1 MIGNSRKALGRKW
14 PLLAMGVLFVLA
26 GCASRPASKTA
37 SPPPLEATTQQQ
49 KAIFKIDVSEDQETT
64 RVVMDASEPLTY
76 TAVKHQFPL
85 GVVLYFPDTSLSGIA
100 ETLTPKSALIG
111 SIHTSV
117 LKRTKPSSRI
127 EIRLNKDI
135 PYRVTRMANQVVVAF
150 AAGME
155 AKTEEASRS
164 LRTAQQD
171 EEMDATAQVV
181 AQTPS
186 GKKTAEAAPVPPSPS
201 QTAAAAKEDVSE
213 PYTKSETP
221 AVASRPAVVS
231 RIDFEVKEGGKSRVT
246 VETDRKVRYEADK
259 ISEKKLVLKL
269 FDTKIP
275 KFQKRPLITTRF
287 DSAVDRVVPVQTE
300 GMGDTAVIA
309 VELREA
315 IPYRVHQDE
324 SVCIIDLEASSV
336 PPRPMPEAE
345 KAAWIQAMKQTVKE
359 TQSAVVTPPKTKTP
373 EQPVIATGGKI
384 YSGQKISL
392 DFQDA
397 DIHNIFRIL
406 HEVSGK
412 NFVIG
417 DDVKGRVTLKLV
429 NVPWDQVLDL
439 ILNMNKLGTVIDD
452 NVVRIATL
460 ATLEAEQ
467 KALAQKTRADE
478 AAKELEPLVTEYIKL
493 NYADAATI
501 KTHVD
506 EAKSA
511 RGKVTI
517 DKSTNMIIIKDEK
530 EAIENA
536 KQLIA
541 TIDEATQEIATRQVM
556 IEARIVEADSSFTR
570 DLGVQWG
577 GDYTNAGGRSTSQLF
592 GAQRGEFSSG
602 GSPGGSSPNFGVNL
616 PPSSITSGLGFNFG
630 WIAGAT
636 WNLNLRLLAMEN
648 QGKGRTIS
656 SPKVLTLDNKP
667 ATIKQVTKIPFQVI
681 EDNTTSIKTEEAGI
695 TLSVTPQITRD
706 ERIRMVI
713 HAEKGAPDWSN
724 TVKGNPAIDTN
735 TADTELF
742 VNDGQTIVIGGI
754 LTTVDT
760 LSEARTPFL
769 HQVPVLGWLFK
780 QQQTVRNK
788 DELLIFITPTIIR
801 LEDAATGS

>member
-1 MIGNSRKALGRKW
+1 MIGNDRKALGKKW
-14 PLLAMGVLFVLA
+14 PLLAIGVLFVLA
-26 GCASRPASKTA
+26 GCASKPTSKMA
-37 SPPPLEATTQQQ
+37 SPPPDSTFQQQ
-49 KAIFKIDVSEDQETT
+49 KAILKIDVSENQETT
-64 RVVMDASEPLTY
+64 KVVMDANEPLTY

-85 GVVLYFPDTSLSGIA
+85 GVVLYFPDTSLSGVE
-100 ETLTPKSALIG
+100 ETLTPNSSLIG
-111 SIHTSV
+111 AIHTSV
-117 LKRTKPSSRI
+117 LKRAKPSSRI
-127 EIRLNKDI
+127 EIRLNKDV

-150 AAGME
+150 ARME
-155 AKTEEASRS
+155 EGSQ
-164 LRTAQQD
+164 TAQQD
-171 EEMDATAQVV
+171 KKMDGAVQT

-186 GKKTAEAAPVPPSPS
+186 AQKTVKAEPAPPPPSRTAAP
-201 QTAAAAKEDVSE
+201 AKEDVSV
-213 PYTKSETP
+213 PSTKVEK
-221 AVASRPAVVS
+221 PAVVS

-246 VETDRKVRYEADK
+246 VETDRMVRYEAKK
-259 ISEKKLVLKL
+259 ISDKKLLLKL
-269 FDTKIP
+269 FATKIP

-287 DSAVDRVVPVQTE
+287 ESAVDRIVPVQTE

-309 VELREA
+309 VELREP
-315 IPYRVHQDE
+315 IPYRVYQDKN
-324 SVCIIDLEASSV
+324 VCIIDLEASSV
-336 PPRPMPEAE
+336 PPKPMPEAE

-359 TQSAVVTPPKTKTP
+359 TQAAIVTAAETKTP
-373 EQPVIATGGKI
+373 EEATITEGGKV

-439 ILNMNKLGTVIDD
+439 ILNMNKLETVIQG

-460 ATLEAEQ
+460 STLESEQ
-467 KALAQKTRADE
+467 KALAQKIKADE

-506 EAKSA
+506 EVKSA

-517 DKSTNMIIIKDEK
+517 DQGTNMIIIKDEK
-530 EAIENA
+530 EALESA
-536 KQLIA
+536 KELIA
-541 TIDEATQEIATRQVM
+541 TLDEATQEIATRQVM

-577 GDYTNAGGRSTSQLF
+577 GDYSNAGSRSTTQLF
-592 GAQRGEFSSG
+592 GARTSDASL
-602 GSPGGSSPNFGVNL
+602 STTTPNFGVNL
-616 PPSSITSGLGFNFG
+616 PPASITSGLGFNFG
-630 WIAGAT
+630 WIAGAA

-656 SPKVLTLDNKP
+656 SPKVLTLDNKE

-681 EDNTTSIKTEEAGI
+681 EDNTTSIKSEEAGI

-724 TVKGNPAIDTN
+724 TVAGNPAIDTN

-742 VNDGQTIVIGGI
+742 VNNGQTIVIGGI
-754 LTTVDT
+754 LTTEDT
-760 LSEARTPFL
+760 LNEARTPFL
-769 HQVPVLGWLFK
+769 HKVPVLGWLFK

-788 DELLIFITPTIIR
+788 DELLIFITPTIIK
-801 LEDAATGS
+801 LEEVAKGS